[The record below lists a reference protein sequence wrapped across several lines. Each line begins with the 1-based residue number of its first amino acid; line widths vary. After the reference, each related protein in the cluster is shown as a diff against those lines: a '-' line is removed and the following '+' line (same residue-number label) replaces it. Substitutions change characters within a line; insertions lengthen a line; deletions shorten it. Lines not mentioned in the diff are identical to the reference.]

1 MSRIGIAIVQYEVLF
16 QKIIELAGS
25 CDTILLERKMT
36 RGFIDHW
43 EDVVDNQPD
52 SPFQPLA
59 QLMVNMRKLLSA
71 AQKPLSAA
79 GTWKVE
85 NGDLPAAINALKNF
99 FYFLQFL

>member
-16 QKIIELAGS
+16 QKIIELAHS

-36 RGFIDHW
+36 QGFIDHW
-43 EDVVDNQPD
+43 EDVVDNEPD
-52 SPFQPLA
+52 SPFQPLG

-79 GTWKVE
+79 GTRKVE
-85 NGDLPAAINALKNF
+85 NGDLAAAINALKF
-99 FYFLQFL
+99 FFTFCNS